1 MKYPLILFLFILS
14 VLLSQI
20 PIDYK
25 FSTDITLNRYEN
37 ITEDGLSSNAIV
49 DIRPFDST
57 YFFLGTASGLSYVH
71 IHDIYPDSVSFGSFN
86 RDFLLL
92 QNSGS
97 LPEGGAPAF
106 AVKENII
113 AISGIDD
120 TTAAT
125 GEEIMGTGISYSID
139 EGEIWQYLQQPR
151 ENPESDKYHTISW
164 GGQTI
169 SALSVT
175 TEINNISYDLSI
187 GGDYI
192 YAASW
197 AGGLRRYGPIY
208 TEQKSWQIIPLPMD
222 TDTSLMCELINLDTY
237 EINPKDPWNGKEE
250 YDNTTGTY
258 GNHNHK
264 GFGVYVID
272 DTIWAGTA
280 NGINKGIIQSDCI
293 DWTHHFTANGTKTPK
308 PVDGSDPEY
317 VSVGTWKNI
326 SGNWVIGF
334 THQEF
339 GNVTRLWAITWA
351 GDGSNE
357 IHALSYTDDGG
368 ETWNIT
374 SPSGESEKVY
384 NLYAN
389 ENRIWVATASGL
401 YVSEDGEHW
410 EKYSRPIDALTGEEI
425 LSESVLAVYNQD
437 NWLWVGTI
445 DGISIIE
452 NDTITTIHRFWEP
465 ANPFSAYP
473 NPFLINDYNQVGGD
487 GHVRFVYFNP
497 DNYKGTI
504 DIFDFAMDKV
514 IQLGTSHLV
523 NNNESE
529 VIWNGRNE
537 YGAQVANGVYFCRL
551 SLNGKIIDWT
561 KLAVV
566 N

>member
-1 MKYPLILFLFILS
+1 MKYPLILFLLILS

-37 ITEDGLSSNAIV
+37 ITEDGLSSNSIV

-71 IHDIYPDSVSFGSFN
+71 IHDLHPDSVSFGSFN
-86 RDFLLL
+86 RD
-92 QNSGS
+92 SIS
-97 LPEGGAPAF
+97 LPRGGAPAL
-106 AVKENII
+106 AVRENII
-113 AISGIDD
+113 AISGLLD
-120 TTAAT
+120 TTAVT
-125 GEEIMGTGISYSID
+125 GKELMGTGISYSID
-139 EGEIWQYLQQPR
+139 EGENWFFLPQPKDD
-151 ENPESDKYHTISW
+151 NPETGEYQTIIW
-164 GGQTI
+164 GAQNI
-169 SALSVT
+169 SALAVT

-197 AGGLRRYGPIY
+197 AGGLRRYGPLY
-208 TEQKSWQIIPLPMD
+208 SEQKTWQIIPLPMD
-222 TDTSLMCELINLDTY
+222 SDSSLICGAIDLETY
-237 EINPKDPWNGKEE
+237 KLNPNDPVNG
-250 YDNTTGTY
+250 

-264 GFGVYVID
+264 GFSVYVD
-272 DTIWAGTA
+272 DNTVWTGTA
-280 NGINKGIIQSDCI
+280 NGINKGIIEEDCI
-293 DWTHHFTANGTKTPK
+293 NWEHHYT
-308 PVDGSDPEY
+308 S
-317 VSVGTWKNI
+317 TWNNI

-334 THQEF
+334 TNQKLEN
-339 GNVTRLWAITWA
+339 GTDRLWAITWA
-351 GDGSNE
+351 GAGNNE
-357 IHALSYTDDGG
+357 KNALSYTDDGG
-368 ETWNIT
+368 ETWQIS
-374 SPSGESEKVY
+374 SPSGYSEKVY

-389 ENRIWVATASGL
+389 ENRIWAATASGL

-465 ANPFSAYP
+465 PNPFSAYP

-487 GHVRFVYFNP
+487 GHVRFIYSNP
-497 DNYKGTI
+497 NDYSGTI
-504 DIFDFAMDKV
+504 NIFDFAMDKV
-514 IQLGTSHLV
+514 VQINNSHLV

-529 VIWNGRNE
+529 IIWNGRNE
-537 YGAQVANGVYFCRL
+537 YGDQVANGVYFCRL
-551 SLNGKIIDWT
+551 SLNGEYYWT

>member
-1 MKYPLILFLFILS
+1 MKYPIIIFLLINS
-14 VLLSQI
+14 VLISQV

-25 FSTDITLNRYEN
+25 FSSNNTLDRYEN
-37 ITEDGLSSNAIV
+37 ITEEGLNSNAIV
-49 DIRPFDST
+49 DIRPLDSN
-57 YFFLGTASGLSYVH
+57 YFLLSTASGLSYVH
-71 IHDIYPDSVSFGSFN
+71 IYDVYPDSVNFGSFN
-86 RDFLLL
+86 K
-92 QNSGS
+92 NSVS
-97 LPEGGAPAF
+97 LPRGGAPAL
-106 AVKENII
+106 AVRENII
-113 AISGIDD
+113 AISGLLD
-120 TTAAT
+120 TTAVT
-125 GEEIMGTGISYSID
+125 GEELMGTGISYSID
-139 EGEIWQYLQQPR
+139 EGENWFFLPQPKDD
-151 ENPESDKYHTISW
+151 NPETGEYQIIIW
-164 GGQTI
+164 GAQDI
-169 SALSVT
+169 SALAVT

-197 AGGLRRYGPIY
+197 AGGLRRYGPLY
-208 TEQKSWQIIPLPMD
+208 SEQKTWQIIPLPMD
-222 TDTSLMCELINLDTY
+222 SDSSLICGAIDLETY
-237 EINPKDPWNGKEE
+237 ELNPNDPVNG
-250 YDNTTGTY
+250 

-264 GFGVYVID
+264 GFSVYVD
-272 DTIWAGTA
+272 DNTVWAGTA
-280 NGINKGIIQSDCI
+280 NGINKGIIEEDCI
-293 DWTHHFTANGTKTPK
+293 NWEHHYT
-308 PVDGSDPEY
+308 S
-317 VSVGTWKNI
+317 TWNNI

-334 THQEF
+334 TNQKLDN
-339 GNVTRLWAITWA
+339 GTDRLWAITWA
-351 GDGSNE
+351 GEGNNE
-357 IHALSYTDDGG
+357 KNALSYTDDGG
-368 ETWNIT
+368 EAWQIT

-389 ENRIWVATASGL
+389 ENRIWAATASGL

-473 NPFLINDYNQVGGD
+473 NPFLINDYNQVDGD
-487 GHVRFVYFNP
+487 GHVRFIYSNP
-497 DNYKGTI
+497 ENDNSSI

-514 IQLGTSHLV
+514 IQLNNPHLV

-537 YGAQVANGVYFCRL
+537 YGDQVANGVYFCRL
-551 SLNGKIIDWT
+551 SLNGKYYWT

>member
-1 MKYPLILFLFILS
+1 MKYPLILFLLILS

-37 ITEDGLSSNAIV
+37 ITEDGLSSNSIV

-57 YFFLGTASGLSYVH
+57 YFFISTASGLSYVH
-71 IHDIYPDSVSFGSFN
+71 IHDLHPDSVSFGSFN
-86 RDFLLL
+86 RD
-92 QNSGS
+92 SIS
-97 LPEGGAPAF
+97 LPRGGAPAL
-106 AVKENII
+106 ALRENII
-113 AISGIDD
+113 VISGLLD
-120 TTAAT
+120 TTAVT
-125 GEEIMGTGISYSID
+125 GKELMGTGISYSID
-139 EGEIWQYLQQPR
+139 EGENWFFLPQPKDD
-151 ENPESDKYHTISW
+151 NPETGEYQTIIW
-164 GGQTI
+164 GAQNI
-169 SALSVT
+169 SALAVT

-197 AGGLRRYGPIY
+197 AGGLRRYGPLY
-208 TEQKSWQIIPLPMD
+208 SEQKTWQIIPLPVD
-222 TDTSLMCELINLDTY
+222 SDSSLICGVVDLETY
-237 EINPKDPWNGKEE
+237 ELNPNDPVNG
-250 YDNTTGTY
+250 

-264 GFGVYVID
+264 GFSVYVD
-272 DTIWAGTA
+272 DNTVWAGTA
-280 NGINKGIIQSDCI
+280 NGINKGIIEEDCI
-293 DWTHHFTANGTKTPK
+293 NWEHHYT
-308 PVDGSDPEY
+308 S
-317 VSVGTWKNI
+317 TWNNI

-334 THQEF
+334 TNQKLEN
-339 GNVTRLWAITWA
+339 GTDRLWAITWA
-351 GDGSNE
+351 GEGNNE
-357 IHALSYTDDGG
+357 KNALSYTDDGG
-368 ETWNIT
+368 ETWHIT

-389 ENRIWVATASGL
+389 ENRIWAATASGL
-401 YVSEDGEHW
+401 YVSEDGNHW
-410 EKYSRPIDALTGEEI
+410 EKYSRPNDALTGEEI

-465 ANPFSAYP
+465 AHPFSAFP

-487 GHVRFVYFNP
+487 GHVRFVYSNP
-497 DNYKGTI
+497 ENDNSSI

-537 YGAQVANGVYFCRL
+537 YGDQVANGVYFCRL
-551 SLNGKIIDWT
+551 SLNGEYYWT